1 MRLYIEP
8 LRHRGER
15 RVLAIDSAKSRGH
28 GMWEAMSLANRVVS
42 SGTVSP
48 RCRSGFARVAFCSL
62 WLFVFAIPSENGF
75 MISGVGTAAR
85 LIGVVAFALTVAG
98 TLETGRIRPP
108 GLGLFVLCLF
118 AVLVTMSYAWSFDPS
133 ATGAKAVTCAQLLT
147 FAWLV
152 WEHCRGEREQVL
164 LMKAFVFGTVV
175 SGADTVARF
184 LRHQETGFQRFAGAS
199 LNPNDLGLCMAM
211 SIPLSYFLSLR
222 SGRVMTW
229 FYRIQIMLAAATIL
243 LTASRTALLAGVVA
257 IGVVPVVH
265 WKAASRR
272 RFANLAFT
280 IALIVVAV
288 LLAPE
293 YSLKRLSTIS
303 AEVSGGTLD
312 SRTTIWRAGL
322 ELFPLHPLLG
332 IGAGAY
338 PELVAPVIGRPIE
351 GSFVAHNTFLS
362 VLVEE
367 GVIGFGIFCW
377 ALALLVAAIRTM
389 PPLRRVCW
397 AMVLAVWAVGVMAG
411 TWEYYKETWFLFSM
425 VPASCCRQ
433 LPESRSPRG
442 DWHLWRVTR
451 TELRDRAAFAAGRP
465 TNNPAG

>member
-1 MRLYIEP
+1 MRLHIET
-8 LRHRGER
+8 LRHGGER
-15 RVLAIDSAKSRGH
+15 RTLAIDSGKSRGH
-28 GMWEAMSLANRVVS
+28 GIWEAMSRAKRVVRS
-42 SGTVSP
+42 DNILP
-48 RCRSGFARVAFCSL
+48 RCRSGFARVGFCFL

-85 LIGVVAFALTVAG
+85 LIGIVAFAFTVAG
-98 TLETGRIRPP
+98 TLEIGRIRPP
-108 GLGLFVLCLF
+108 SLGLIVLCLF
-118 AVLVTMSYAWSFDPS
+118 ALIVTMSYAWSFDPDT
-133 ATGAKAVTCAQLLT
+133 TGTKALTCAQLLM

-152 WEHCRGEREQVL
+152 WEHCLGEREQSL

-175 SGADTVARF
+175 SGADTVLHF
-184 LRHQETGFQRFAGAS
+184 LKNQQIGFQRFAGAS

-222 SGRVMTW
+222 SGRLMTW
-229 FYRIQIMLAAATIL
+229 FYRIQIMLAATTIL
-243 LTASRTALLAGVVA
+243 LTASRTALLAGLVA

-265 WKAASRR
+265 WKAARRR

-280 IALIVVAV
+280 TALVVVAV

-303 AEVSGGTLD
+303 AEVTGGTLD
-312 SRTTIWRAGL
+312 YRTTIWRAGL

-338 PELVAPVIGRPIE
+338 PELVAPALGRPSD
-351 GSFVAHNTFLS
+351 GSFVAHNTFVS

-377 ALALLVAAIRTM
+377 ALALLVTTIRTM
-389 PPLRRVCW
+389 PALRRICW
-397 AMVLAVWAVGVMAG
+397 TMVLAVWAVGVMAG
-411 TWEYYKETWFLFSM
+411 TWEYYKETWFLFGM
-425 VPASCCRQ
+425 VLASGCRQ
-433 LPESRSPRG
+433 LSESGFPRG
-442 DWHLWRVTR
+442 DWRIWRPRR
-451 TELRDRAAFAAGRP
+451 TELRERAACASGQFS
-465 TNNPAG
+465 NNPVG